1 MKDQEYYIN
10 KLLALPA
17 QFDRYYAQKKW
28 ASAKYVYDTAL
39 RVAEFIEIP
48 VKVKQELFGYV
59 PEDTADGDV
68 PPGMFDRDRVSKC
81 YLECAVKSY
90 KGYENEI
97 YRAFGQAPQYFIPPR
112 ADQKEKI
119 S

>member
-1 MKDQEYYIN
+1 MKDQEYYIS

-48 VKVKQELFGYV
+48 DKVRQQLFGYV
-59 PEDTADGDV
+59 PEDTEDV
-68 PPGMFDRDRVSKC
+68 LKGMFDRDLVRKC

-90 KGYENEI
+90 KGFENEI
-97 YRAFGQAPQYFIPPR
+97 YRAFGQAPQYFIPPQ
-112 ADQKEKI
+112 ANQKEKI
-119 S
+119 T